1 MTDLEQ
7 ARDRYERAE
16 VAHNRALKAAEV
28 ARNWCNDLALIVAK
42 AEEEYLELLYH
53 QPEPELE
60 IIALNH
66 DKQGEY

>member
-1 MTDLEQ
+1 VTDLEQ

-42 AEEEYLELLYH
+42 AEEEYLELLYR
-53 QPEPELE
+53 QNTEETE
-60 IIALNH
+60 IITLNH
-66 DKQGEY
+66 E